1 MKDIIFIAD
10 FFSNQHTGGA
20 ELHDDVV
27 IKYFNN
33 TNRLF
38 AKVNTSNLTEQFIED
53 NLNKTWFISNFVGLR
68 NTHKAILAK
77 KCKYLIYE
85 HDYKFIDARNPIF
98 FEDFKVPQ
106 KNFVNLSF
114 YQAAKKII
122 CLSKMHRDIFDKN
135 LQLDNI
141 VNINCS
147 MWHDE
152 DLELFESL
160 QNQQKIKKF
169 AVIESNN
176 KIKKTKESVEF
187 CKKNNLDYDL
197 ISSQNYTEFI
207 NLLSKYSGLI
217 FMTGHPEP
225 TPRVAIEAKMLN
237 MKFISQKDLIGVAH
251 EKYFSLSGQS
261 LIDEVKNMRDEA
273 LEKIIGWI
281 DEA

>member
-1 MKDIIFIAD
+1 
-10 FFSNQHTGGA
+10 
-20 ELHDDVV
+20 
-27 IKYFNN
+27 
-33 TNRLF
+33 
-38 AKVNTSNLTEQFIED
+38 
-53 NLNKTWFISNFVGLR
+53 
-68 NTHKAILAK
+68 
-77 KCKYLIYE
+77 
-85 HDYKFIDARNPIF
+85 
-98 FEDFKVPQ
+98 
-106 KNFVNLSF
+106 
-114 YQAAKKII
+114 
-122 CLSKMHRDIFDKN
+122 
-135 LQLDNI
+135 
-141 VNINCS
+141 

-237 MKFISQKDLIGVAH
+237 MKFVSQKDLIGVAH
-251 EKYFSLSGQS
+251 EEYFSLSGQS